1 MFAFIENLIHQAG
14 AIGVAGFALGGV
26 VEELF
31 LPFPTPLLLVGAG
44 YFVGEPIGL
53 MLVVKMLGLVI
64 LPIALGATFGSLV
77 IYGLCYKGGK
87 IVIDRFSKWLR
98 FSWAD
103 VEKVRSRLNAGRS
116 DEWVLFLTRAV
127 PFGPTKLFN
136 AAAGVVRMDPYKFTL
151 IVFTATLIRITLLFA
166 GALLLDRA
174 IFS

>member
-44 YFVGEPIGL
+44 YFVGEPMSP
-53 MLVVKMLGLVI
+53 MLITKMIGLVI
-64 LPIALGATFGSLV
+64 MPIALGATFGSLV

-87 IVIDRFSKWLR
+87 VVIDRFSKWLR
-98 FSWAD
+98 FTWAD
-103 VEKVRSRLNAGRS
+103 VEKVRAKLNAAHS

-136 AAAGVVRMDPYKFTL
+136 AAAGVVRMDVYKFTL
-151 IVFTATLIRITLLFA
+151 IVFVATLIRITMLFT
-166 GALLLDRA
+166 GALLLDHA
-174 IFS
+174 IFN